1 MSDITYVAITEDED
15 YCVGDIDTITTWL
28 YDHDIVIS
36 RCYFYELG
44 KKVEV
49 VLKVAG
55 RS

>member
-1 MSDITYVAITEDED
+1 MSDITYVAISEDED

-28 YDHDIVIS
+28 YDHEIVLTGCS
-36 RCYFYELG
+36 FYELG